1 MMRWSG
7 RSISLTL
14 ASLMLVGTAAATV
27 GSETAG
33 TARPPVDIRGIW
45 NGEKIDKKKAA
56 KRGLDA
62 AAMRAP
68 RKVKN
73 AYPNYPQ
80 GLVGLVRGPVDVEC
94 VIDPEGVPTDCSVS
108 RGLHRL
114 LDAEAL
120 RCVQEWRFSPLTVNG
135 QAAAALAEYHFVF
148 KSEREFMERD

>member
-1 MMRWSG
+1 M
-7 RSISLTL
+7 SLTM
-14 ASLMLVGTAAATV
+14 ASLVLVGTAASAV
-27 GSETAG
+27 GSEPAG
-33 TARPPVDIRGIW
+33 TGQPPVDLRGIW
-45 NGEKIDKKKAA
+45 NGEKINQKKAA
-56 KRGLDA
+56 ARGLDA

-135 QAAAALAEYHFVF
+135 QAAPALVEFHFVF
-148 KSEREFMERD
+148 KSEREWTERD